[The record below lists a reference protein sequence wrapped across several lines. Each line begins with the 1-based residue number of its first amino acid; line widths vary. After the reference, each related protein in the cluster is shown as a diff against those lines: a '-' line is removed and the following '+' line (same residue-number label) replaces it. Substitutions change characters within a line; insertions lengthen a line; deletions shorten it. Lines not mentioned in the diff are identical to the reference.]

1 MRGQTFR
8 AAAELMKCTS
18 NRLTPYDIVGNK
30 YFALR
35 QNREDMK
42 WVDLLVYLSPEETGG
57 SMEFALRDYAF
68 VPAVEAIVVNETLL
82 VCHLIV

>member
-1 MRGQTFR
+1 MQSK
-8 AAAELMKCTS
+8 LKKVTS
-18 NRLTPYDIVGNK
+18 IAYSQVKRLLSIYREVS
-30 YFALR
+30 LR

-42 WVDLLVYLSPEETGG
+42 WVDLLMYLSPEETGG
-57 SMEFALRDYAF
+57 SMEFALCDYAF